1 MTDLRQQKIDN
12 IAKVIPPLQ
21 LSGNRS
27 AELLVV
33 GWGGTYGHLYS
44 AVRQFNEQGRQAA
57 LAHFNYIN
65 PLPANTEE
73 VLNGFKKIVVCELN
87 SGQFASHL
95 RSKLK
100 LKGEILQYNKVQG
113 QPFTVEELLR
123 HFSTIL

>member
-1 MTDLRQQKIDN
+1 
-12 IAKVIPPLQ
+12 
-21 LSGNRS
+21 
-27 AELLVV
+27 
-33 GWGGTYGHLYS
+33 
-44 AVRQFNEQGRQAA
+44 
-57 LAHFNYIN
+57 
-65 PLPANTEE
+65 
-73 VLNGFKKIVVCELN
+73 LNKFKKIVVCELN

>member
-1 MTDLRQQKIDN
+1 
-12 IAKVIPPLQ
+12 VIPPLQ

-73 VLNGFKKIVVCELN
+73 VLNKFKKIVVCELN